1 MTNNPRSF
9 KKNLLF
15 TLVMK
20 FDFFKSLIL
29 IFLFAL
35 IKFRLT
41 DQHLRRIVPSKSK
54 SFALFSSLSMS
65 EDDFEEEK
73 ARNDLLKKGLR
84 LWNDFFVANE
94 AWNSLK
100 SKYFKLNVN
109 IFNFCICAS
118 LNSKRNLIDMSIT
131 NALFKKYPMIW
142 DVIAISVKET
152 PMERD
157 EIEDVV
163 NFFLDNKKLR
173 QLAAMISL
181 QDPPITFDHFK
192 YTPIESRPFKTRT
205 LALASL
211 FEHLFMMNPQK
222 LNQLFQHL
230 GEDKLFMVTSLIVC
244 KNQLP
249 SKVRQII
256 SNLINSEK
264 IDNNLLIYH
273 ICLGLM
279 FCDCCSDEEAEAV
292 FYRNEKL
299 VDYLY
304 TILKPFE
311 NNDIHTLIA
320 LKACRIVNLV
330 NIYPDNEQKILSLIH
345 MDEPVDIKEQ
355 MFTMFSNI
363 IPQKHKKEFAKYID
377 SFRNI

>member
-1 MTNNPRSF
+1 
-9 KKNLLF
+9 
-15 TLVMK
+15 MK
-20 FDFFKSLIL
+20 FEFLKSLIL
-29 IFLFAL
+29 IFLIAL

-41 DQHLRRIVPSKSK
+41 DQYLRRIIPAKSK
-54 SFALFSSLSMS
+54 SFALFSSLSSS
-65 EDDFEEEK
+65 EDDFEEDK
-73 ARNDLLKKGLR
+73 VRNDLIKKGLR
-84 LWNDFFVANE
+84 LWNDFFVSNE

-100 SKYFKLNVN
+100 SKYFKINLN

-118 LNSKRNLIDMSIT
+118 LNSKRNLIDMSIS
-131 NALFKKYPMIW
+131 NALFKNYPMIW
-142 DVIAISVKET
+142 DVIAVSVKET
-152 PMERD
+152 PIEKD

-163 NFFLDNKKLR
+163 NFFLENKKLR

-181 QDPPITFDHFK
+181 QDPPITCDHFK
-192 YTPIESRPFKTRT
+192 YTPIESRPFKNRT

-211 FEHLFMMNPQK
+211 FEHLFMMNPKK

-244 KNQLP
+244 KDQLP

-256 SNLINSEK
+256 TNLINYEK
-264 IDNNLLIYH
+264 IDNYLLIYH

-279 FCDCCSDEEAEAV
+279 FCECYSDEEAKAV
-292 FYRNEKL
+292 FDRNEKL

-304 TILKPFE
+304 TIFKPFE
-311 NNDIHTLIA
+311 NNDINTLIA

-330 NIYPDNEQKILSLIH
+330 NIYPDNEQKIMSLIH
-345 MDEPVDIKEQ
+345 MDEPVEIKDEL
-355 MFTMFSNI
+355 FKLFSKI